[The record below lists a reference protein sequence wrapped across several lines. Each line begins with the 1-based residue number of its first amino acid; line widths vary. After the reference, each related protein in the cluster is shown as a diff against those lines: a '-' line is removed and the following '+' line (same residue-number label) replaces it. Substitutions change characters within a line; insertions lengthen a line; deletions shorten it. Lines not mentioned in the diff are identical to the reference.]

1 MKYAKVEGKQN
12 LIRNL
17 ETNAIINTNSAEYH
31 QYISLKRMKET
42 EESKIN
48 SLESEV
54 ASIKNDLSEIKSIL
68 KSMVSEKGF

>member
-31 QYISLKRMKET
+31 QYISLKRMKQN
-42 EESKIN
+42 EENKIN
-48 SLESEV
+48 SLENEIT
-54 ASIKNDLSEIKSIL
+54 SIKSDLNEIKDIL
-68 KSMVSEKGF
+68 RTMINGNK